1 MIDVIDR
8 IAYFRKQSG
17 LTQKAL
23 SLAVGLNSG
32 YINRLE
38 AQRNF
43 LPSLEVLA
51 KILDVLKVKA
61 EEFFAE
67 DLDKYYAEQHLLRS
81 LQFLLK

>member
-23 SLAVGLNSG
+23 SLAIGLNSG

-51 KILDVLKVKA
+51 KILDVLK
-61 EEFFAE
+61 EFFAE